1 MFRDL
6 EEGLL
11 NYKKMG
17 NYPIQMKEIG
27 YIFPFTVYTDDLRDQ
42 LSSENTP
49 HSYEEMIKMEKEIM
63 EDDDL
68 DEYVETELDEMTRSC
83 IPIDEMIKYNLFEK
97 LICKLDY
104 RENAI
109 RYLIDLVILANY
121 KPELLTEKVIEDNY
135 WVDEYNECS
144 EGFIPL
150 ILYYVVK
157 NIIPES
163 YIHQQIPNINII
175 SYTITDEDYPK
186 FSHIDYA
193 PIKPNESI
201 VYTLINIQYDWR
213 PKSIVKTDGEY
224 YLLYENYNLYS
235 STDEYREHN
244 MFGHHYVDEDK
255 QILEL
260 IIKYADTEY
269 GTIKEF
275 EANDRYY

>member
-1 MFRDL
+1 MFREL

-11 NYKKMG
+11 KYKKTG

-27 YIFPFTVYTDDLRDQ
+27 YVFPFTVYTDDLRNQ

-49 HSYEEMIKMEKEIM
+49 HTYEEMIKMEKEIM
-63 EDDDL
+63 EDDL

-83 IPIDEMIKYNLFEK
+83 IPIDEMIKFNLFEK

-121 KPELLTEKVIEDNY
+121 KPELLTEKVIENNY
-135 WVDEYNECS
+135 WVDEYNES
-144 EGFIPL
+144 TEGFIPL

-157 NIIPES
+157 NIIPEA

-201 VYTLINIQYDWR
+201 VYTLINIQYDWK

-224 YLLYENYNLYS
+224 YLLYENYDIHQLYR
-235 STDEYREHN
+235 DHD